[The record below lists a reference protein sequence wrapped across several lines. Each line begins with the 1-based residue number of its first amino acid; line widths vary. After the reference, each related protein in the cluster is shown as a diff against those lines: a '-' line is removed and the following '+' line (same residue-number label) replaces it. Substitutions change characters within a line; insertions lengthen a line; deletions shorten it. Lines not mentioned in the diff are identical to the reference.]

1 MQNCSGGGIPL
12 RSFAISALN
21 PIFVFFACFADEIF
35 CHSALYILHS
45 TFPFDTV
52 NPSAIL
58 VSMSSRHALADP
70 LGVRSRHYAD
80 MLFRPLLSVRSVPS
94 VVKMNPDKSGQKPTP
109 PLQMCYAINNFH
121 PDNFSFVRDLGL
133 LCVAPGSPVQ
143 LLRTTDY

>member
-58 VSMSSRHALADP
+58 VSMSSRHAL
-70 LGVRSRHYAD
+70 GVRSRHYAD

-121 PDNFSFVRDLGL
+121 PDTFHLSGPWSSLR
-133 LCVAPGSPVQ
+133 CSGSPVQ
-143 LLRTTDY
+143 LLRTADY